1 MAKVLRRQAVINVL
15 LEHREQ
21 LQQFSVK
28 ALFLFGSVARDTPHS
43 ESDVDLLVEFEK
55 LVGLFTFLGLKHY
68 LEDILGCSV
77 DLGTPDSLRPALKE
91 TVLQEAIRAF

>member
-1 MAKVLRRQAVINVL
+1 MANVLRRQAVLNML

-55 LVGLFTFLGLKHY
+55 PVGLFMFLGLKHY

-77 DLGTPDSLRPALKE
+77 DLGTPDSLKPALKE